1 MNALSALLVTD
12 HLNDLLKE
20 AAEERRR
27 ALARTGSGGSTSVPP
42 RPNRTAQ
49 RLMSVARHLRR
60 LAHPRRREPA
70 GA

>member
-27 ALARTGSGGSTSVPP
+27 ALARTGDGSSTSGTP
-42 RPNRTAQ
+42 RPRRSAE
-49 RLMSVARHLRR
+49 RLLSIARHLRR
-60 LAHPRRREPA
+60 LARPGRREPA